1 MGKKFDLY
9 GGVLEFSD
17 ACVNYNTII
26 LNIKPYQ
33 EIVKNEY
40 KKTYYQKFP
49 NMDAVMEEND
59 DFDHSYLLGALEWSV
74 GYLAENK
81 IYNYDVNL
89 LWNKLWERDGNERL
103 SRIEMKMLSEYSA
116 IIYEQADAMGQRRDR
131 KDFRD
136 RMEGDGSLEGALL
149 AGTFNLMSGAAHS
162 VANAAGNTASA
173 VNASMK
179 KNKMY
184 KDESYP
190 DAVADALIH
199 TLQELAY
206 TLVEVLRKEKKII
219 QAKYPSDDEKAEVAV
234 IIKNINAGYI
244 KEQDEIKRNC
254 INCMKKDPYNEQLYE
269 LLRSNYDDP
278 KGELAEVADFFGI
291 KAIESYKNDK
301 IKEILSKLNYFSLEG
316 IDECKNEL
324 VEWAS
329 LYHVDTKLYEQKL
342 EAVWTLVEERERIVD
357 GLAYETKEKADNN
370 KCELLEYIEKVKST
384 SANDVETING
394 IVNNL
399 VASEIK
405 SKDKYIAYLKEE
417 LKKEDVR
424 YKNIKGFVFTSREEA
439 RVARE
444 KAEEI
449 DKILFNITCDNALAE
464 VKEKISVLEAKVLQ
478 EQYIEYLNKCE
489 ALWNDQANRINN
501 EYENSDLPRKEL
513 MRKYHSA
520 DLLRKDAGRYGCLN
534 PVYAKWFER
543 FTVTYTT
550 VNGVRYNAPYEADK
564 AYFKWIE
571 HARHYLTYV
580 TDKNATK
587 KSLFGSLKN
596 ATTGLVYK
604 NYEADYNSLTDNG
617 TKPIPNDPKEDLKL
631 IKDDMVA
638 FGYMLSSREKE
649 FAEKHSKIRVSCKM
663 ENKSMDM
670 SPLYVE
676 TLSICAND
684 VRPIMEECC
693 PDVKVSST
701 SRDFL
706 DELRKTQKESD
717 EESLRAAVNNL
728 YEEFCLM
735 GCESKREETFSL
747 LQKYLSIDAKVAEE
761 LVNATPVN
769 LGKAQGVTGFKLE
782 ELFIELRKLNVK
794 VEWVL

>member
-1 MGKKFDLY
+1 MGKKFNLY
-9 GGVLEFSD
+9 GEILEISD

-89 LWNKLWERDGNERL
+89 LWNKLRERDGDEQL

-116 IIYEQADAMGQRRDR
+116 IIYEQADAMDQRRDR

-190 DAVADALIH
+190 DAVADALVH
-199 TLQELAY
+199 TLQEIAY
-206 TLVEVLRKEKKII
+206 TLVEVLRKEKKI
-219 QAKYPSDDEKAEVAV
+219 QAKYPSEDEKAEVAV
-234 IIKNINAGYI
+234 IVKNINAGYM
-244 KEQDEIKRNC
+244 KEKDEIKKNC

-291 KAIESYKNDK
+291 KVIELYKEGK
-301 IKEILSKLNYFSLEG
+301 IKEILSKMNYFSLDG
-316 IDECKNEL
+316 IKDCKNEL
-324 VEWAS
+324 LEWAA
-329 LYHVDTKLYEQKL
+329 LYHVDTKLYEQNL

-357 GLAYETKEKADNN
+357 GLVYETKENAEYN
-370 KCELLEYIEKVKST
+370 KNEVLEYIGQVKDT
-384 SANDVETING
+384 SANDIETINRILG
-394 IVNNL
+394 GL
-399 VASEIK
+399 ETSEIK
-405 SKDKYIAYLKEE
+405 SKDKYITYLKEE
-417 LKKEDVR
+417 LKKEDIR
-424 YKNIKGFVFTSREEA
+424 YKSIKGFSFDTREEA
-439 RVARE
+439 RIARE

-449 DKILFNITCDNALAE
+449 DKLLFNIANGKELSE
-464 VKEKISVLEAKVLQ
+464 VKEKISALEAKVLQ
-478 EQYIEYLNKCE
+478 ELYTAYLNKSE
-489 ALWNDQANRINN
+489 EIWNNQTNRISND
-501 EYENSDLPRKEL
+501 YENADLSRKEL
-513 MRKYHSA
+513 MREYHSA

-534 PVYAKWFER
+534 QEYVEWFER
-543 FTVTYTT
+543 FTEYCTT
-550 VNGVRYNAPYEADK
+550 VNGVKYNTPHEADK

-571 HARHYLTYV
+571 HARHYLTYI
-580 TDKNATK
+580 TEKNAAK

-604 NYEADYNSLTDNG
+604 NYEADYNSLTENG
-617 TKPIPNDPKEDLKL
+617 SKAIPNDPKDDLKAL
-631 IKDDMVA
+631 KDDMVI
-638 FGYMLSSREKE
+638 FDNMLTSNEKE
-649 FAEKHSKIRVSCKM
+649 FTEKHTKIRLSSKM

-670 SPLYVE
+670 SSLYIE
-676 TLSICAND
+676 TLPVCAKE
-684 VRPIMEECC
+684 VKQIMEESC
-693 PDVKVSST
+693 PDIKVYST
-701 SRDFL
+701 GHDLL
-706 DELRKTQKESD
+706 DEMIKTQKGDD
-717 EESLRAAVNNL
+717 EKFLRDAMNDL
-728 YEEFCLM
+728 YEEMRLIS
-735 GCESKREETFSL
+735 CEAKQEETISL
-747 LQKYLSIDAKVAEE
+747 LQKYLNIDTNKAEE
-761 LVNATPVN
+761 LVNSVPVN
-769 LGKAQGVTGFKLE
+769 LGKAQGVTGLKLE
-782 ELFIELRKLNVK
+782 ELFIEMRKLNVK